1 MKNVSYCQS
10 THLNPGPRD
19 PYTHWKQTV
28 FYMTDYLVVKK
39 GEKINGTISVEPNQ
53 KNPRDLNIAIGYKF
67 AGEHLS
73 KEENIQYKMC

>member
-1 MKNVSYCQS
+1 
-10 THLNPGPRD
+10 
-19 PYTHWKQTV
+19 
-28 FYMTDYLVVKK
+28 MTDYLVVKK

-53 KNPRDLNIAIGYKF
+53 KNPRDLNIAIGYNF